1 MRISDWSSDV
11 CSSDLRPPKGARGAL
26 FLWPRTDYG
35 IRARSGSSESRI
47 PNPQSP
53 IPNPRLPMINI
64 TLPDGSRREF
74 DKPVSVMD
82 VPQSIGPGLA
92 NATVAGQV
100 EGHLVDALDILDIAA
115 AHQILHPMLAEG
127 VASTTQPHTSLVGH
141 RVTHNDP

>member
-74 DKPVSVMD
+74 DKPDSVMD
-82 VPQSIGPGLA
+82 VAQSIGPGLA
-92 NATVAGQV
+92 KATVAGKVDGQLV
-100 EGHLVDALDILDIAA
+100 EARDIIDHDDAL
-115 AHQILHPMLAEG
+115 QIITPKDAEG
-127 VASTTQPHTSLVGH
+127 VEIHKIG
-141 RVTHNDP
+141 